1 MTGQARTFDEIK
13 YMYFYIKY
21 DKLLKKYNK
30 IWNEV
35 SSSINKGFDNKPVCS
50 EKFLRFN
57 IFLNGIPKE
66 GYYYIFLVISI
77 DFGLKKDKK
86 YYPKVSLKAC
96 KYIGEEKR

>member
-1 MTGQARTFDEIK
+1 MFIKYFINYKDDEKVKPFFIILPKMTGQARTFDEIK

-66 GYYYIFLVISI
+66 GYYYIF
-77 DFGLKKDKK
+77 FGN
-86 YYPKVSLKAC
+86 
-96 KYIGEEKR
+96 IN

>member
-35 SSSINKGFDNKPVCS
+35 SSSINKGLIINQYAVKNF
-50 EKFLRFN
+50 
-57 IFLNGIPKE
+57 
-66 GYYYIFLVISI
+66 
-77 DFGLKKDKK
+77 
-86 YYPKVSLKAC
+86 
-96 KYIGEEKR
+96 